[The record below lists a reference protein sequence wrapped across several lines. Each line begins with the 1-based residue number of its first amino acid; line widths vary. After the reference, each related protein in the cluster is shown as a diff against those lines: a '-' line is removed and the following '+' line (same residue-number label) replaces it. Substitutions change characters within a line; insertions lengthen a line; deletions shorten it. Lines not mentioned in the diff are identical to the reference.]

1 MNGSLAFLQDNERQA
16 LAEYVGRLLAVESRR
31 IQNVVLFGSKAR
43 GDANADSDL
52 DVLVIVD
59 GYDSQTDHLVTKT
72 AARVSLEYDTLLNT
86 HIVTADRWDQMRQW
100 AATLWQQ
107 VQRDGVPLLPEST
120 LA

>member
-1 MNGSLAFLQDNERQA
+1 MLRP
-16 LAEYVGRLLAVESRR
+16 YV
-31 IQNVVLFGSKAR
+31 ILFGSKAR

-59 GYDSQTDHLVTKT
+59 RYDIQTDHLVTKT

-86 HIVTADRWDQMRQW
+86 HIVTADRWDQMRRW

-107 VQRDGVPLLPEST
+107 VQRDGMSLLPESA

>member
-16 LAEYVGRLLAVESRR
+16 LAEYVGRLLAAEGRR
-31 IQNVVLFGSKAR
+31 IQNVILFGSKVR
-43 GDANADSDL
+43 GDENADSDL

-59 GYDSQTDHLVTKT
+59 RYDSQTDHLVTKT

-86 HIVTADRWDQMRQW
+86 HIVTADRWDQMRRW
-100 AATLWQQ
+100 TATLRLE
-107 VQRDGVPLLPEST
+107 VQRDGMSLLPEST